1 MKKKHLIVATVVA
14 LSASMMMQSCIGSFA
29 LFNKVKNWNEH
40 VGDKFVNE
48 LVFVAM
54 WILPVYELSFV
65 ADLFILNTIEFWSG
79 TNPALAETKVID
91 GKDAQYLVA
100 RNQNGYVITNMKTN
114 QETRFNFNAQDNSW
128 SLENNGQEVKLFTFV
143 DDTHVDIINRD
154 GGYTRVELSQPG
166 VLAYQQLVGVDG
178 VAFALRSDRIATQR
192 VKNRSPGAI
201 SHERPWIVGAVLAP
215 IPVK

>member
-1 MKKKHLIVATVVA
+1 
-14 LSASMMMQSCIGSFA
+14 MQSCIGSFA

-178 VAFALRSDRIATQR
+178 VAFALR
-192 VKNRSPGAI
+192 
-201 SHERPWIVGAVLAP
+201 
-215 IPVK
+215 

>member
-1 MKKKHLIVATVVA
+1 MRKKHLIVATVVA

-29 LFNKVKNWNEH
+29 LFNKVKAWNDH

-54 WILPVYELSFV
+54 WVLPVYELCFA

-79 TNPALAETKVID
+79 DNPAMAANDVKVID

-100 RNQNGYVITNMKTN
+100 RNEAGYTITNMVTK
-114 QETRFNFNAQDNSW
+114 QVTRFNFNAQDNSW
-128 SLENNGQEVKLFTFV
+128 SLENHGQQVKLFTFV

-154 GGYTRVELSQPG
+154 GGYSRIELSQPG
-166 VLAYQQLVGVDG
+166 VLAYEQLVGIG
-178 VAFALRSDRIATQR
+178 GTAFAL
-192 VKNRSPGAI
+192 K
-201 SHERPWIVGAVLAP
+201 
-215 IPVK
+215 

>member
-65 ADLFILNTIEFWSG
+65 ADLFILNTIGFWSG

-166 VLAYQQLVGVDG
+166 VLAYQQLVGIDG
-178 VAFALRSDRIATQR
+178 VAFALR
-192 VKNRSPGAI
+192 
-201 SHERPWIVGAVLAP
+201 
-215 IPVK
+215 